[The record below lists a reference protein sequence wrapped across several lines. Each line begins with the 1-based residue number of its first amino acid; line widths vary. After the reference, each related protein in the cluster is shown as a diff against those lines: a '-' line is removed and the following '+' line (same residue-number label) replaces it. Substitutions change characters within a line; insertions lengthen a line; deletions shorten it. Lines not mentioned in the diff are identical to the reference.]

1 MLDDIIKMLM
11 LIVLVIV
18 QRTPAILKQLRKW
31 HLDYLK
37 AKKDNQKND

>member
-37 AKKDNQKND
+37 AKKDNQNND